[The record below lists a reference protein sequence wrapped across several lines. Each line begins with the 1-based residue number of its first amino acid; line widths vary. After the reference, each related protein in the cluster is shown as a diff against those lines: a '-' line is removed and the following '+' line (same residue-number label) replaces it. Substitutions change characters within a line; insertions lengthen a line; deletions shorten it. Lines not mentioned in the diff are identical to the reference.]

1 MKEQLLQLIIDYL
14 DTYRVKRDAEE
25 ILGMKMRQIMP
36 ILNGKNPSKLETLI
50 TLCERIG
57 YKITLTVEKANG

>member
-25 ILGMKMRQIMP
+25 VLGMKMRQIMP

-57 YKITLTVEKANG
+57 YKITLTVEKSNG

>member
-1 MKEQLLQLIIDYL
+1 MKEKLLQLLIEYL

-25 ILGMKMRQIMP
+25 ILGMKMSQLIP